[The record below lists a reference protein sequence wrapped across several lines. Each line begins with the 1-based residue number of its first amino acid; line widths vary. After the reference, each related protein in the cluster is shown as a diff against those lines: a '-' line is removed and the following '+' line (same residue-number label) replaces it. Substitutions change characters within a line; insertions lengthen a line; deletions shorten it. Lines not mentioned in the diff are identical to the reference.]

1 MKTQLLSILFII
13 ISAPSYAGHCDRPAS
28 HREFIYIQ
36 NSLKPSRSD
45 QFRKDQVIQ
54 LIHNHCFTS
63 SQMQS
68 LMAFVLSDDSRISI
82 GQAAFVR
89 VFDPEN
95 FYRVYDSFNAFS
107 MAFRLHDMVHQQMLQ
122 QCAPIPPPVIIED
135 PVIICEP
142 TPAQFNQISNSIRNQ
157 SFASDKLEM
166 ARVIIRDYC
175 FTVGQI
181 RGLMNNFHF
190 SSGKLEM
197 AKLAYDTCI
206 DPHNYYQLIDAL
218 TFPSEK
224 EELRQYISSRR

>member
-13 ISAPSYAGHCDRPAS
+13 MSAASYADHCDRPVS
-28 HREFIYIQ
+28 PREFSFIQ
-36 NSLKPSRSD
+36 NSLKTSRSE

-63 SQMQS
+63 SQMQL
-68 LMAFVLSDDSRISI
+68 LMAFVFTDESRISI

-107 MAFRLHDMVHQQMLQ
+107 MAFRLHDMVHNQMIPP
-122 QCAPIPPPVIIED
+122 CAPAPPPVIIED
-135 PVIICEP
+135 PVIVCEP

-157 SFASDKLEM
+157 SFASDKIEM
-166 ARVIIRDYC
+166 AKVIIRDYC

-181 RGLMNNFHF
+181 RSLMNNFHF

-197 AKLAYDTCI
+197 AKLAYGSCI
-206 DPHNYYQLIDAL
+206 DPHNYFQLIDAL

-224 EELRQYISSRR
+224 RELIEFINSR